1 MKIKIKG
8 KEIQKLLLAPEP
20 DFPKY
25 TAQIMNLANK
35 NSQGTRPK
43 VVGQLSDLIQ
53 EFTGSSLDEWKSWYL
68 EKHPEA
74 IKNATEKISEMVE
87 LFKDAINKIDKALIE
102 EWVTDLVI
110 VKTFVGLRFQEAIL
124 KKIAELKSLT
134 YRLATPEEESK
145 GIDGFIGTTAVSIK
159 PVSYKTKSELVEK
172 IDAELIYYSKVKND
186 LEIEF
191 NF

>member
-1 MKIKIKG
+1 M
-8 KEIQKLLLAPEP
+8 
-20 DFPKY
+20 
-25 TAQIMNLANK
+25 
-35 NSQGTRPK
+35 
-43 VVGQLSDLIQ
+43 Q
-53 EFTGSSLDEWKSWYL
+53 EFSGSSLDEWKSWYL

-74 IKNATEKISEMVE
+74 IKNAAEKISAMVE
-87 LFKDAINKIDKALIE
+87 LFKDAINKIDKTLIE

-124 KKIAELKSLT
+124 KKIAESQNLD

>member
-1 MKIKIKG
+1 MKIRIKG
-8 KEIQKLLLAPEP
+8 RDIQKLLLAPEP

-25 TAQIMNLANK
+25 TTQIMNLANK

-43 VVGQLSDLIQ
+43 VVGQLSNLIQ
-53 EFTGSSLDEWKSWYL
+53 EFSGSSLDEWKSWYL

-74 IKNATEKISEMVE
+74 IKNAAERISDMVE
-87 LFKDAINKIDKALIE
+87 LFKDAINKIDKTLIE

-110 VKTFVGLRFQEAIL
+110 VKTFVGLKFQEAIL
-124 KKIAELKSLT
+124 KKIAESKGLT

-145 GIDGFIGTTAVSIK
+145 GIDGLIGSTAVSIK
-159 PVSYKTKSELVEK
+159 PITYKMKPELLEK
-172 IDAELIYYSKVKND
+172 IDAELIYYSKIKND